1 MVRNGNRGTQCEPD
15 PRWRPLADAVFDQN
29 FIAPVAFDQNVF
41 AFDYPW
47 ANAPATI
54 ELVPASRT
62 FLLTLNDGGTI
73 QLPPWQLLKSEI
85 LSANALAAVVA
96 HNAVLAVW
104 ELMLERFAAS
114 VSEGRY
120 RLFARQDD
128 FRAAFQPIPRDHWR
142 LYCVTDWS
150 TGAATAPDG
159 RMVWSTHALCQSV
172 VKSTSGRKPT
182 YDQDLVNGEVRRL
195 FRDFGPFGLQNEPG
209 WRTRA
214 DLQERIAQYLL
225 NTMGKCP
232 AKSVLQD
239 IARRALAT
247 LNAETA

>member
-1 MVRNGNRGTQCEPD
+1 MVKNGNSGEPD
-15 PRWRPLADAVFDQN
+15 PRWRPLTDAVFDQT
-29 FIAPVAFDQNVF
+29 FTAPFAFDQNRFVF
-41 AFDYPW
+41 EYFW

-54 ELVPASRT
+54 ELVPVSRT
-62 FLLTLNDGGTI
+62 FLLTLNDGGSI
-73 QLPPWQLLKSEI
+73 QLPPWELLKSEN

-96 HNAVLAVW
+96 RNAILAVW

-114 VSEGRY
+114 VCEGRY
-120 RLFARQDD
+120 RLFARHDD

-142 LYCVTDWS
+142 LYRVTDWS

-172 VKSTSGRKPT
+172 VKSPSGRKPI

-195 FRDFGPFGLQNEPG
+195 FRDLGPYGLRRERG
-209 WRTRA
+209 WQTRA

-225 NTMGKCP
+225 NTGGQCP
-232 AKSVLQD
+232 SKSVLQKL
-239 IARRALAT
+239 AKRALAT
-247 LNAETA
+247 FDAETA